1 MLRSLIALTL
11 LLAVPAAL
19 SSGPTGAEVIAAFK
33 KAGLEAEAPT
43 RLRPKDYGHA
53 PYVCKG
59 TRFLIPSIGNDA
71 GGRVFECATDEERD
85 AIAEHYQRLGKLSA
99 TMFSWVLVK
108 GRIVVQIN
116 SDLDEEKVEKYRA
129 ALP

>member
-1 MLRSLIALTL
+1 MRRSLIALSL

-19 SSGPTGAEVIAAFK
+19 SADPTGAEVIAAFK

-43 RLRPKDYGHA
+43 RLRPKDYGYA

-71 GGRVFECATDEERD
+71 GGRVFECATDEDRD